1 MLSRIYIKNFALI
14 DTLEVSLH
22 NGLQVITG
30 ETGAGKSIILGALR
44 LILGERAD
52 IKSISDTEEKSIV
65 ETEFALH
72 NQFKKFFIENDLDY
86 EHQTIIRREV
96 LPSGKSRAFIN
107 DVPVTLDVLKE
118 LSSQLIDIHSQFETS
133 NLFTSEYQ
141 FKIIDGL
148 SENKQIIEDYQHEF
162 SEFQSLKTQLKKLQA
177 QLSENTKESDYKQF
191 LLNELE
197 ELKLDDIDYGD
208 LQNQL
213 SIQENAEMISE
224 NLGHILSRFHQEEI
238 GILSFFSEAKNKLSK
253 ISEVSNGF
261 SELDERLEASFVELK
276 DIISELEDEAEK
288 IEINP
293 ENLTLLSELNNK
305 INTLFLKHNVS
316 GINELKEI
324 RDQLSNEQRGTSDL
338 ESQVA
343 EIEENISKKEKT
355 LLSLAEKLSKNRKKS
370 VPVFIKKAEELL
382 KKLGLEKARVDI
394 ELGNALEF
402 NLFGK
407 ENIQLLFQANSG
419 FPLKPI
425 QTAISGG
432 ERSRVMLAVKKIIAE
447 SDELPTLIL
456 DEIDTGVS
464 GKVAEEIGNLMRE
477 MAEDMQLIVI
487 SHLAQVAA
495 KGNNNYKVIKQDISG
510 KTRSTIVPL
519 NEEEK
524 LNEIAQLLSG
534 SKITEAALAQAKEL
548 IGYL

>member
-14 DTLEVSLH
+14 DALDVSLK

-52 IKSISDTEEKSIV
+52 LKSISKTEEKSIV
-65 ETEFALH
+65 ETEFELN

-86 EHQTIIRREV
+86 EHQTIIRREI

-107 DVPVTLDVLKE
+107 DVPVTLDVLRE
-118 LSSQLIDIHSQFETS
+118 LTSQLIDIHSQFETS
-133 NLFTSEYQ
+133 NLFTADYQ

-148 SENKQIIEDYQHEF
+148 SENKKLIEEYQHDF
-162 SEFQSLKTQLKKLQA
+162 LEFQSLKAQLKKLQI

-197 ELKLDDIDYGD
+197 DLKLDDVDYDD

-213 SIQENAEMISE
+213 SLQENAGMISE
-224 NLGHILSRFHQEEI
+224 NIAQILSRFHQEEI
-238 GILSFFSEAKNKLSK
+238 GILSFFNEAKNKLSK
-253 ISEVSNGF
+253 IADVSHSF
-261 SELDERLEASFVELK
+261 SELNERLEGSFVELK
-276 DIISELEDEAEK
+276 DILQELEDETEN

-293 ENLTLLSELNNK
+293 ENLAILSELNNK
-305 INTLFLKHNVS
+305 INALFLKHNVS
-316 GINELKEI
+316 DLKELKEI
-324 RDQLSNEQRGTSDL
+324 RDQLSGEQKGT
-338 ESQVA
+338 A
-343 EIEENISKKEKT
+343 EIEVSIAEIEINIVKKEKT
-355 LLSLAEKLSKNRKKS
+355 LQSLAEKLSKNRKKS
-370 VPVFIKKAEELL
+370 IPVFIKKAEDLL
-382 KKLGLEKARVDI
+382 KKLGLEKAKVDI
-394 ELGNALEF
+394 DLADVPEF
-402 NLFGK
+402 NQFGK

-447 SDELPTLIL
+447 SDMLPTLIL

-477 MAEDMQLIVI
+477 MSQDMQLIVI

-495 KGNNNYKVIKQDISG
+495 KGNNNYKVVKEDING
-510 KTRSTIVPL
+510 KTQSTIITL

-534 SKITEAALAQAKEL
+534 SKITEAAMAQAKEL
-548 IGYL
+548 IG

>member
-52 IKSISDTEEKSIV
+52 VKSISKAEEKSIV
-65 ETEFALH
+65 ETEFSLN

-86 EHQTIIRREV
+86 EHQTIIRREI

-107 DVPVTLDVLKE
+107 DVPVTLDILRE

-148 SENKQIIEDYQHEF
+148 SENRRIINDYQNEF
-162 SEFQSLKTQLKKLQA
+162 SDFQSLKIQLKKLQT
-177 QLSENTKESDYKQF
+177 QLSESNKESDYKTF
-191 LLNELE
+191 LLNELVD
-197 ELKLDDIDYGD
+197 LYLDEVDYDD

-213 SIQENAEMISE
+213 SIQENAEMISD
-224 NLGHILSRFHQEEI
+224 NLAQVLSRFHQEEV
-238 GILSFFSEAKNKLSK
+238 GILSFFNEAKNKLSR
-253 ISEVSNGF
+253 IAEVSVSF
-261 SELDERLEASFVELK
+261 AELDERLETSFVELK
-276 DIISELEDEAEK
+276 DIISELEDEAER
-288 IEINP
+288 IEVNP
-293 ENLTLLSELNNK
+293 ENLALLSELNNR
-305 INTLFLKHNVS
+305 INALFLKHNVS
-316 GINELKEI
+316 DITGLKEI
-324 RDQLSNEQRGTSDL
+324 RDNLAGEQQGASDL
-338 ESQVA
+338 EAQ
-343 EIEENISKKEKT
+343 IEEITAHISKKQKT
-355 LLSLAEKLSKNRKKS
+355 LQELSVKLSKNRKKS
-370 VPVFIKKAEELL
+370 IPVFIKKAEELL

-394 ELGNALEF
+394 ELQDAVEF
-402 NLFGK
+402 NSFGK

-432 ERSRVMLAVKKIIAE
+432 ERSRVMLVVKKIIAE

-477 MAEDMQLIVI
+477 MSADMQLIVI

-495 KGNNNYKVIKQDISG
+495 KGNNNYKVLKQDVAG
-510 KTRSTIVPL
+510 RTQSTIVPL
-519 NEEEK
+519 SDEEK

-548 IGYL
+548 IG

>member
-14 DTLEVSLH
+14 DALDVSLK

-52 IKSISDTEEKSIV
+52 LKSISKTEEKSVV
-65 ETEFALH
+65 ETEFDLN

-86 EHQTIIRREV
+86 EHQTIIRREI

-118 LSSQLIDIHSQFETS
+118 LTSQLIDIHSQFETS
-133 NLFTSEYQ
+133 NLFTPDYQ
-141 FKIIDGL
+141 FKIIDGF
-148 SENKQIIEDYQHEF
+148 SENKKIIEDYQQDF
-162 SEFQSLKTQLKKLQA
+162 SEFQSLKTQLKKLRT

-197 ELKLDDIDYGD
+197 DLKLDDVDYDD

-213 SIQENAEMISE
+213 SLQENAGMISE
-224 NLGHILSRFHQEEI
+224 NIAQILSRFHQEEI
-238 GILSFFSEAKNKLSK
+238 GILSFFNEAKNKLSK
-253 ISEVSNGF
+253 IAEVSHSF
-261 SELDERLEASFVELK
+261 SELDERLEGTFVEMK
-276 DIISELEDEAEK
+276 DILSELEDEAEK

-293 ENLTLLSELNNK
+293 ENLAILSELNNK
-305 INTLFLKHNVS
+305 INTLFLKHNAFD
-316 GINELKEI
+316 IQELKAI
-324 RDQLSNEQRGTSDL
+324 RDQLSSEQKGTADI
-338 ESQVA
+338 ESSIADIEINIA
-343 EIEENISKKEKT
+343 EKEKS
-355 LLSLAEKLSKNRKKS
+355 LQSLAGKLSKNRKKN
-370 VPVFIKKAEELL
+370 VPVFIKKAENLL
-382 KKLGLEKARVDI
+382 KKLGLEKAKVDV
-394 ELGNALEF
+394 ELTDVPELNQ
-402 NLFGK
+402 FGK

-447 SDELPTLIL
+447 SDMLPTLIL

-477 MAEDMQLIVI
+477 MSQDMQLIVI

-495 KGNNNYKVIKQDISG
+495 KGNDNYKVVKEDING
-510 KTRSTIVPL
+510 KTQSTIVTL
-519 NEEEK
+519 SEEEK

-534 SKITEAALAQAKEL
+534 SKITEAAMAQAREL
-548 IGYL
+548 MG

>member
-52 IKSISDTEEKSIV
+52 VKSISKAQEKSIV
-65 ETEFALH
+65 ETEFSLN

-86 EHQTIIRREV
+86 EHQTIIRREI

-107 DVPVTLDVLKE
+107 DVPVTLDILRE

-148 SENKQIIEDYQHEF
+148 SENRQVIHDYQNEF
-162 SEFQSLKTQLKKLQA
+162 SDFQSLKIQLKKLQT
-177 QLSENTKESDYKQF
+177 QLSDANKESDYKAF

-197 ELKLDDIDYGD
+197 ELHLDDVDFED

-213 SIQENAEMISE
+213 SIQENAGMISD
-224 NLGHILSRFHQEEI
+224 NLAQVLSRFHQEEV
-238 GILSFFSEAKNKLSK
+238 GIFSFFNEAKNKLGK
-253 ISEVSNGF
+253 IAEVSQSF
-261 SELDERLEASFVELK
+261 AELHERLETSYVELK
-276 DIISELEDEAEK
+276 DIISELEDEAER

-293 ENLTLLSELNNK
+293 ENLALLTELNNR
-305 INTLFLKHNVS
+305 INALFLKHTVGN
-316 GINELKEI
+316 ITELREV
-324 RDQLSNEQRGTSDL
+324 RDQLAGDQKGASEL
-338 ESQVA
+338 EAQIA
-343 EIEENISKKEKT
+343 EVEGNISRKEK
-355 LLSLAEKLSKNRKKS
+355 SLQIFSDKLSKNRKKS
-370 VPVFIKKAEELL
+370 IPVFIKKAEALL

-394 ELGNALEF
+394 ELKEAAEF

-477 MAEDMQLIVI
+477 MSADMQLIVI

-495 KGNNNYKVIKQDISG
+495 KGNNNYKVVKQDVAG
-510 KTRSTIVPL
+510 RTQSTIIPL
-519 NEEEK
+519 NEKEK

-534 SKITEAALAQAKEL
+534 SKITDAALAQAKEL
-548 IGYL
+548 IG

>member
-14 DTLEVSLH
+14 DALEVSLK

-52 IKSISDTEEKSIV
+52 IKSISKTEEKSIV
-65 ETEFALH
+65 ETEFELN

-86 EHQTIIRREV
+86 EHQTIIRREI

-107 DVPVTLDVLKE
+107 DVPVTLDILKE
-118 LSSQLIDIHSQFETS
+118 LTSQLIDIHSQFETS

-148 SENKQIIEDYQHEF
+148 SDNKNLIENYQHDF
-162 SEFQSLKTQLKKLQA
+162 YEFQSLKTQLKKFQT

-191 LLNELE
+191 LLSELE
-197 ELKLDDIDYGD
+197 DLKMDDVNYED

-213 SIQENAEMISE
+213 SVQENAGMISE
-224 NLGHILSRFHQEEI
+224 NLAQLLSRFHQEEI
-238 GILSFFSEAKNKLSK
+238 GILSFFNEAKSKLSK
-253 ISEVSNGF
+253 ISEVSTSF
-261 SELDERLEASFVELK
+261 AELSERFETSFVEIK
-276 DIISELEDEAEK
+276 DIISELEDEADR

-293 ENLTLLSELNNK
+293 ETLAQLLEFNNK
-305 INTLFLKHNVS
+305 VNSLLLKHNVTD
-316 GINELKEI
+316 IEDLKEI
-324 RDQLSNEQRGTSDL
+324 RDQLSGEQKGT
-338 ESQVA
+338 A
-343 EIEENISKKEKT
+343 EIEANIAQILENISKKEKS
-355 LLSLAEKLSKNRKKS
+355 LESLSQKLSKNRKKS
-370 VPVFIKKAEELL
+370 IPVFIKKAEDLL
-382 KKLGLEKARVDI
+382 KKLGLEKAKVDI
-394 ELGNALEF
+394 EITEASDYNQ
-402 NLFGK
+402 FGK

-477 MAEDMQLIVI
+477 MSEDMQLIVI

-495 KGNNNYKVIKQDISG
+495 KGNDNYKVVKQDING
-510 KTRSTIVPL
+510 KTQSTIIPL
-519 NEEEK
+519 NDEEK
-524 LNEIAQLLSG
+524 LNEIAQLISG
-534 SKITEAALAQAKEL
+534 SKITEAALTQAKEL
-548 IGYL
+548 IG

>member
-52 IKSISDTEEKSIV
+52 VKSISHAEQKSIV

-86 EHQTIIRREV
+86 EHQTIIRREI

-107 DVPVTLDVLKE
+107 DVPVTLDVLKA

-148 SENKQIIEDYQHEF
+148 SDNKKIIEEYQSEF
-162 SEFQSLKTQLKKLQA
+162 SDFQSLKIQLKKLQV
-177 QLSENTKESDYKQF
+177 QLSDARKESDYKDF

-197 ELKLDDIDYGD
+197 ELHLDDVAYEE

-213 SIQENAEMISE
+213 SVQENAEMISE
-224 NLGHILSRFHQEEI
+224 NLAKVLSRFHQEEV
-238 GILSFFSEAKNKLSK
+238 GILSFFNEAKNKLSK
-253 ISEVSNGF
+253 IAEVSNAF
-261 SELDERLEASFVELK
+261 SELDERLETSFVELK

-293 ENLTLLSELNNK
+293 ENLALLAELNNR
-305 INTLFLKHNVS
+305 INALLVKHNAS
-316 GINELKEI
+316 DINELIEI
-324 RDQLSNEQRGTSDL
+324 RNQLAGDRKGASEL
-338 ESQVA
+338 ESH
-343 EIEENISKKEKT
+343 IEDVEKSIMAKQKT
-355 LLSLAEKLSKNRKKS
+355 LHTLSERLSKNRKKS
-370 VPVFIKKAEELL
+370 VPVFIKKAEALL

-394 ELGNALEF
+394 QLQNAQDF
-402 NLFGK
+402 NAFGK

-477 MAEDMQLIVI
+477 MSADMQLIVI

-495 KGNNNYKVIKQDISG
+495 KGNNNYKVVKQDVAG
-510 KTRSTIVPL
+510 KTQSTIIPL
-519 NEEEK
+519 NNEEK
-524 LNEIAQLLSG
+524 LTEIAQLLSG

-548 IGYL
+548 MG